1 MNTRVVL
8 SVDRTALPPHT
19 DEQFEEW
26 VKFNVCQL
34 GGISMNN
41 PLSDIDMEARVKE
54 ISN

>member
-8 SVDRTALPPHT
+8 SVNRSALPPHT

-34 GGISMNN
+34 GGISQSN
-41 PLSDIDMEARVKE
+41 PLNDIDMEARVQE
-54 ISN
+54 ISD